1 MSEIRI
7 YQSLAITFSLFSFCV
22 HTSGAQQLSST
33 PVVTSLLGKS
43 LYPLDLPESVHDIY
57 IRNLEKAKM
66 DYHNNPKNA
75 ENIIWLGRRTA
86 YFGEYHKAIE
96 IFSEGI
102 KIFPDDARMY
112 RHRGHRYISIRKFD
126 LAIEDFEK
134 AARLILNKK
143 DEIEP
148 DGLPNYKNIP
158 TSTLQSNIWYH
169 LGLAYYLS
177 GNLEKAFRCYVECM
191 RVSGNNDMLVA
202 TSHWF
207 YMTLRRMKREKE
219 AAALL
224 LPISEKMDIIENDSY
239 HQLLLFYKGENAEKD
254 LLENGQDALQNTT
267 LAYGVANWHCYNGNE
282 ERGSQLLKGILASD
296 YWPAFGYIAAE
307 ADVVDNRCR

>member
-22 HTSGAQQLSST
+22 HTSSAQQLSST
-33 PVVTSLLGKS
+33 PGVTSLLGIS
-43 LYPLDLPESVHDIY
+43 LYPIDLPENVHDTY

-66 DYHNNPKNA
+66 DYDNNPKNA
-75 ENIIWLGRRTA
+75 ENIIWLGRRIA
-86 YFGEYHKAIE
+86 YIGDYHKAIE

-112 RHRGHRYISIRKFD
+112 RHRGHRYISTRNFH
-126 LAIEDFEK
+126 LAIDDLEK
-134 AARLILNKK
+134 AAMLILNKK
-143 DEIEP
+143 DKIEP

-177 GNLEKAFRCYVECM
+177 GNLEKAFRSYVECM

-207 YMTLRRMKREKE
+207 YMTLRRMEREKE

-224 LPISEKMDIIENDSY
+224 LPISEKMDIIENDAY
-239 HQLLLFYKGENAEKD
+239 HQLLLFYKGKIAEKD
-254 LLENGQDALQNTT
+254 LLEEGQDVLQKTT

-282 ERGSQLLKGILASD
+282 EKGSQLLKGILASD

-307 ADVVDNRCR
+307 ADVVDNRCP

>member
-1 MSEIRI
+1 MSGIRI
-7 YQSLAITFSLFSFCV
+7 YLSLVVTLFLFLSCV
-22 HTSGAQQLSST
+22 QTSRMQPLSST
-33 PVVTSLLGKS
+33 PKVTSLLGIS
-43 LYPLDLPESVHDIY
+43 LYPIDLPRNVLDKY
-57 IRNLEKAKM
+57 MRNLEKAKM
-66 DYHNNPKNA
+66 DYDNNPKNA
-75 ENIIWLGRRTA
+75 DNIIWLGRRTA
-86 YFGEYHKAIE
+86 YLGEYHKAIE

-112 RHRGHRYISIRKFD
+112 RHRGHRYISTRNFH
-126 LAIEDFEK
+126 LAIDDLEK
-134 AARLILNKK
+134 AAMLILNKK
-143 DEIEP
+143 DKIEP

-177 GNLEKAFRCYVECM
+177 GNLEKAFRSYVECM

-207 YMTLRRMKREKE
+207 YMTLRRMEREKE

-224 LPISEKMDIIENDSY
+224 LPISEKMDIIENDAY
-239 HQLLLFYKGENAEKD
+239 HQLLLFYKGKIAEKD
-254 LLENGQDALQNTT
+254 LLEEGQDVLQNTT
-267 LAYGVANWHCYNGNE
+267 LSYGVANWHCYNGNDE
-282 ERGSQLLKGILASD
+282 KGSQLLKGILASN
-296 YWPAFGYIAAE
+296 YWPAFAYIAAE

>member
-1 MSEIRI
+1 MSGIRI
-7 YQSLAITFSLFSFCV
+7 YLSLAVTFSLSSSCV
-22 HTSGAQQLSST
+22 HTSRVQPLSST
-33 PVVTSLLGKS
+33 PEVTSLLGIR
-43 LYPLDLPESVHDIY
+43 LYPIDLPRNVLDIY
-57 IRNLEKAKM
+57 IRNHEKAKM
-66 DYHNNPKNA
+66 DYDNNPKNA
-75 ENIIWLGRRTA
+75 DNIIWLGRRTA
-86 YFGEYHKAIE
+86 YLGEYHKAIE

-102 KIFPDDARMY
+102 IIFPDDARMY
-112 RHRGHRYISIRKFD
+112 RHRGHRYISTRKFG
-126 LAIEDFEK
+126 LAIDDLEK
-134 AARLILNKK
+134 AAMLILNKE

-148 DGLPNYKNIP
+148 DGLPNDKNTP

-177 GNLEKAFRCYVECM
+177 GNLEKATRCYVECM

-207 YMTLRRMKREKE
+207 YMTLRRMEREKE

-224 LPISEKMDIIENDSY
+224 LPISEKMDIIENDAY
-239 HQLLLFYKGENAEKD
+239 HQLLLFYKGKIAESNLFK
-254 LLENGQDALQNTT
+254 EGEDALQNTT
-267 LAYGVANWHCYNGNE
+267 LAYGVANWNCYNGNKE
-282 ERGSQLLKGILASD
+282 KGSQLLKSILTSD

>member
-22 HTSGAQQLSST
+22 HTSSAQQLSST
-33 PVVTSLLGKS
+33 PGVTSLLGIS
-43 LYPLDLPESVHDIY
+43 LYPIDLPENVHDTY

-66 DYHNNPKNA
+66 DYDNNPKNA
-75 ENIIWLGRRTA
+75 ENIIWLGRRIA
-86 YFGEYHKAIE
+86 YIGEYHKAIE

-112 RHRGHRYISIRKFD
+112 RHRGHRYISTRNFH
-126 LAIEDFEK
+126 LAIDDLEK
-134 AARLILNKK
+134 AAMLILNKK
-143 DEIEP
+143 DKIEP

-177 GNLEKAFRCYVECM
+177 GNLEKAFRSYVECM

-207 YMTLRRMKREKE
+207 YMTLRRMEREKE

-224 LPISEKMDIIENDSY
+224 LPISEKMDIIENDAY

-254 LLENGQDALQNTT
+254 LLEDGQDALQNTT
-267 LAYGVANWHCYNGNE
+267 LTYGVANWHCYNGNE
-282 ERGSQLLKGILASD
+282 EKGSQLLKGILASN

-307 ADVVDNRCR
+307 ADVVDNRCP

>member
-1 MSEIRI
+1 
-7 YQSLAITFSLFSFCV
+7 
-22 HTSGAQQLSST
+22 
-33 PVVTSLLGKS
+33 
-43 LYPLDLPESVHDIY
+43 
-57 IRNLEKAKM
+57 M
-66 DYHNNPKNA
+66 DYDNNPKNA
-75 ENIIWLGRRTA
+75 ENIIWLGRRIA
-86 YFGEYHKAIE
+86 YIGEYHKAIE

-112 RHRGHRYISIRKFD
+112 RHRGHRYISTRNFH
-126 LAIEDFEK
+126 LAIDDLEK
-134 AARLILNKK
+134 AAMLILNKK
-143 DEIEP
+143 DKIEP

-177 GNLEKAFRCYVECM
+177 GNFGKALHCYAECM
-191 RVSGNNDMLVA
+191 KVSVNNDMLVA

-207 YMTLRRMKREKE
+207 YMTLRRMEREKE

-224 LPISEKMDIIENDSY
+224 LPISEKMDIIENDAY
-239 HQLLLFYKGENAEKD
+239 HQLLLFYKGEIAEKE
-254 LLENGQDALQNTT
+254 LLDEGQDALQNTT

-282 ERGSQLLKGILASD
+282 EKGSQLLKGILASD